1 MQYFLKTIATN
12 KILTL
17 VLLLSSTLSTFVAAD
32 TDKTITQSD
41 THKEL
46 ARIAEKIRSGEIDV
60 GKDYS
65 IKVKTGRFHIIHA
78 DKLMLDCTTCHRGE
92 NYRKDYLLIGKNKP
106 YPPDAKGRYQRSAC
120 LGCHQKGGI
129 ATRWY
134 NSSTTP

>member
-1 MQYFLKTIATN
+1 MRHSFYHFVNRLLF
-12 KILTL
+12 ILI
-17 VLLLSSTLSTFVAAD
+17 LLASFFLSTSIAAD
-32 TDKTITQSD
+32 TNRQTDG
-41 THKEL
+41 HKEL
-46 ARIAEKIRSGEIDV
+46 ARIAEKIRNGEIDV

-65 IKVKTGRFHIIHA
+65 INTKTGRFHIIHA

-92 NYRKDYLLIGKNKP
+92 HYRKDYLSMSKNKP
-106 YPPDAKGRYQRSAC
+106 YPSHAKGQYQRSVC

>member
-1 MQYFLKTIATN
+1 MSRSFVTL
-12 KILTL
+12 ILF
-17 VLLLSSTLSTFVAAD
+17 VVINMFISSSTAAD
-32 TDKTITQSD
+32 TDTPA

-65 IKVKTGRFHIIHA
+65 VNVKNGRFHIIHA
-78 DKLMLDCTTCHRGE
+78 DKLMLDCSTCHRGE
-92 NYRKDYLLIGKNKP
+92 TYRKDYLIIGKNKP
-106 YPPDAKGRYQRSAC
+106 YPPRAKGLYQRSVC

-134 NSSTTP
+134 NSSTKP

>member
-1 MQYFLKTIATN
+1 MLRSFIIVKLVLIF
-12 KILTL
+12 TL
-17 VLLLSSTLSTFVAAD
+17 VMSNVTASESDKLST
-32 TDKTITQSD
+32 KSD

-65 IKVKTGRFHIIHA
+65 INVKTGRFHIIHA

-92 NYRKDYLLIGKNKP
+92 KYRKDYLLVGKNKP
-106 YPPDAKGRYQRSAC
+106 YPPRAKGRYQRSVC